1 VDFAGVAFTGVPF
14 TVVFFTGVFF
24 AGVALA
30 VAEEAVLVTLFTG
43 VVPTVFLA
51 ALTGLAVGVLV
62 IVSFLTGSDFCVPR
76 GVRGFATSLTGFLAA
91 ATGVFLAGVAV
102 DTALLAGAVVAGFFA
117 GVDVAAG
124 VTLDGVAADATGVAF
139 AAVETGAPAA
149 LSFLGTLLAGA
160 VAELTVSVAV
170 AADFV
175 TGVDLTADVAVL
187 AGVVV
192 AGFFAVELATLETFP
207 TLAGE
212 E

>member
-1 VDFAGVAFTGVPF
+1 
-14 TVVFFTGVFF
+14 VFFTGVLFT
-24 AGVALA
+24 GVALA
-30 VAEEAVLVTLFTG
+30 VAEDAVLVALFTG

-51 ALTGLAVGVLV
+51 ALTGLVVGVV
-62 IVSFLTGSDFCVPR
+62 VTVSFLTGSDFCVPR
-76 GVRGFATSLTGFLAA
+76 AVRGFETLLTGCLAA
-91 ATGVFLAGVAV
+91 ATGVFLTGVAV

-117 GVDVAAG
+117 GVEVAAG
-124 VTLDGVAADATGVAF
+124 VTLDGVEADAAGVAF
-139 AAVETGAPAA
+139 AGVETGAPAA

-160 VAELTVSVAV
+160 VAELTVSVAL
-170 AADFV
+170 AAGFV

-187 AGVVV
+187 AGAVV